1 MISTQVN
8 LIKPSLFCART
19 TSQTKLFFK
28 VPSFRTTV
36 RFDYQPRRNLTLRAS
51 ASSSTSTQFS
61 PLLSHRGRLQSSRDQ
76 RRGPAVCA
84 LGGKDKPDGRSN
96 EISSQWKEIEKA
108 MGNKSV
114 EDLLR
119 EQIQNKDYY
128 KGGNTPPRGGG
139 RGGGGGG
146 GSGGGNGGSQ
156 GSSGEDGGLPGIA
169 QETLQVVLAT
179 MGFIFLY
186 IFLINGEELF
196 RLARDYF
203 RYLTG
208 RPKSNR
214 LTRVTESWSR
224 LLERMLPRQK
234 VYDEYLLEKPIINT
248 PSWYESPE
256 KYRRV
261 VKSYTD
267 ANEDEE

>member
-1 MISTQVN
+1 MVVVIRYLHSGKKLRKLWGTNQLKICCVSRFKIKTITKVATLLHEEGEEEEEEEEGQV
-8 LIKPSLFCART
+8 
-19 TSQTKLFFK
+19 
-28 VPSFRTTV
+28 VETV
-36 RFDYQPRRNLTLRAS
+36 DLKAHQ
-51 ASSSTSTQFS
+51 
-61 PLLSHRGRLQSSRDQ
+61 
-76 RRGPAVCA
+76 
-84 LGGKDKPDGRSN
+84 
-96 EISSQWKEIEKA
+96 EK
-108 MGNKSV
+108 M
-114 EDLLR
+114 
-119 EQIQNKDYY
+119 
-128 KGGNTPPRGGG
+128 
-139 RGGGGGG
+139 
-146 GSGGGNGGSQ
+146 
-156 GSSGEDGGLPGIA
+156 GGLPGIA

-256 KYRRV
+256 KYTRV